1 MITINQRERIEWT
14 PDMTVRD
21 VLERMNYTYP
31 EVVIRVNGEVVMNEE
46 YDSYTIPD
54 EADVRIIHLIAGG

>member
-1 MITINQRERIEWT
+1 MITVNQRERIEWT